1 MSEPGVPGVPYG
13 IQIWASPDFR
23 RSVNPHLKQGADY
36 AHHINSGH
44 PDFQPSYGSADIYR
58 VLCAKQQPLLA
69 TSGALHFLVSSK
81 HPVDSVSSTSGL
93 S

>member
-1 MSEPGVPGVPYG
+1 MPTTLILAP
-13 IQIWASPDFR
+13 Q
-23 RSVNPHLKQGADY
+23 
-36 AHHINSGH
+36 
-44 PDFQPSYGSADIYR
+44 DFQPSYGSADIYR
-58 VLCAKQQPLLA
+58 VWCAKQQPLLLA

>member
-1 MSEPGVPGVPYG
+1 MPWYPDLG
-13 IQIWASPDFR
+13 IPKFSY
-23 RSVNPHLKQGADY
+23 LKQGADY
-36 AHHINSGH
+36 EHHINSGP
-44 PDFQPSYGSADIYR
+44 PDFQSSSGSADIYR
-58 VLCAKQQPLLA
+58 VWCAKQQPLLA